1 MPDQPRK
8 GTPPATP
15 AGRTA
20 PAPPAGPAG
29 PAPPAGP
36 AAPTPPAATPQAA
49 PVSAAIYRLARVHR
63 VRAGQILRELELHPG
78 QEVLL
83 MELDGVEH
91 RSQSDLVRTLM
102 LDHSTVA
109 KSLRRLEIA
118 GFVFRRPS
126 GVDRRSVDV
135 SLTPR
140 GAALLQDVRAAWAR
154 LERETVAGLTAAE
167 RREAL
172 RTLEG
177 LERAASDGL
186 AGPAGAAGP
195 ADA

>member
-1 MPDQPRK
+1 
-8 GTPPATP
+8 
-15 AGRTA
+15 
-20 PAPPAGPAG
+20 
-29 PAPPAGP
+29 
-36 AAPTPPAATPQAA
+36 
-49 PVSAAIYRLARVHR
+49 
-63 VRAGQILRELELHPG
+63 
-78 QEVLL
+78 VLL

-126 GVDRRSVDV
+126 GSDRRSVDV

-140 GAALLQDVRAAWAR
+140 GAALLADVRAAWER
-154 LERETVAGLTAAE
+154 LERETVRGLSAAE
-167 RREAL
+167 RAAAL

-177 LERAASDGL
+177 LEQAARNGL
-186 AGPAGAAGP
+186 AGPD
-195 ADA
+195 DA

>member
-8 GTPPATP
+8 GTPPA
-15 AGRTA
+15 
-20 PAPPAGPAG
+20 PPSP
-29 PAPPAGP
+29 
-36 AAPTPPAATPQAA
+36 TPQAA
-49 PVSAAIYRLARVHR
+49 PVSAAIYRLARLHR
-63 VRAGQILRELELHPG
+63 VLAAQLLRDLELHPG

-83 MELDGVEH
+83 MELDGVEF

-126 GVDRRSVDV
+126 GSDRRSVDV

-140 GAALLQDVRAAWAR
+140 GAALLVDVRAAWER
-154 LERETVAGLTAAE
+154 LERETVRGLSAAE
-167 RREAL
+167 RSAAL

-177 LERAASDGL
+177 LERAARDGL
-186 AGPAGAAGP
+186 GIPDD
-195 ADA
+195 DA